1 MPGSVIGIT
10 MNYGFPGQVS
20 RHGDEISRTRP
31 VKKDTDNVYFG
42 APVVQNDDGSVQ
54 LFGATDT
61 ADKFA
66 GVAMRKVKSAKVYPY
81 QNLGYY
87 APEEPCD
94 VLLRGGIS
102 VVCAWGTPAPG
113 GAVYIR
119 TKVVEET
126 SPEGAVV
133 GEFGAEDETGNCVK
147 LTNAKWS
154 GDKDARG
161 VAELTILTRQGV

>member
-10 MNYGFPGQVS
+10 MNYGFPGQVA

-31 VKKDTDNVYFG
+31 VKKGTDNVYFG
-42 APVVQNDDGSVQ
+42 APVIQNDDGSVQ
-54 LFGATDT
+54 LFGATNT
-61 ADKFA
+61 AAQFA

-87 APEEPCD
+87 APEEPGD

-102 VVCAWGTPAPG
+102 VVCAWGTPNPG
-113 GAVYIR
+113 GTVYIR

-126 SPEGAVV
+126 SPDGAVI
-133 GEFGAEDETGNCVK
+133 GEFGAENESGNCIA

-154 GDKDARG
+154 SGKDACG

>member
-10 MNYGFPGQVS
+10 MNYGYPGQVA

-31 VKKDTDNVYFG
+31 VKKDTPNVYFG
-42 APVVQNDDGSVQ
+42 APVIQNSDGTIQ
-54 LFGATDT
+54 IFGASDT

-66 GVAMRKVKSAKVYPY
+66 GVAMRKVKAAQIYPY
-81 QNLGYY
+81 QNRGYY

-94 VLLRGGIS
+94 ILLRGGIS
-102 VVCAWGTPAPG
+102 AVCAWGTPAPG
-113 GAVYIR
+113 GDVYVR
-119 TKVVEET
+119 TKVAAGT
-126 SPEGAVV
+126 SPEGAAV
-133 GEFGAEDETGNCVK
+133 GDFGAEDEAGNCVK

-154 GDKDARG
+154 GDKDAHD

>member
-10 MNYGFPGQVS
+10 MNYGFPGQVA

-31 VKKDTDNVYFG
+31 VKKGTDNVYFG
-42 APVVQNDDGSVQ
+42 APVIQNDDGSVQ
-54 LFGATDT
+54 LFGATNT
-61 ADKFA
+61 AAQFA

-102 VVCAWGTPAPG
+102 VVCAWGTPNPG
-113 GAVYIR
+113 GTVYIR

-126 SPEGAVV
+126 SPDGAVI
-133 GEFGAEDETGNCVK
+133 GEFGAENESGNCIA

-154 GDKDARG
+154 SGKDACG

>member
-10 MNYGFPGQVS
+10 MNFGFPGQVS

-31 VKKDTDNVYFG
+31 VKKDTENIYFG
-42 APVVQNDDGSVQ
+42 APVIQNDDGSVQ
-54 LFGATDT
+54 LFGEADT
-61 ADKFA
+61 AEKFA
-66 GVAMRKVKSAKVYPY
+66 GVAMRKVKSAKIYPY

-102 VVCAWGTPAPG
+102 VVCAFGTPTVG
-113 GAVYIR
+113 GTVYVR
-119 TKVVEET
+119 TKVVDGT
-126 SPEGAVV
+126 SPAGAAV
-133 GEFGAEDETGNCVK
+133 GDFGAEEEAGNCIA

-154 GDKDARG
+154 SDKDARN
-161 VAELTILTRQGV
+161 VAELTLLTRQGV